1 MMNARAIA
9 MHTLMQVARRGS
21 FPDVLLDI
29 YFKEHPTLDPR
40 DRALV
45 TELVYGVLRWQGRL
59 DWIINQQIKIK
70 PDKLDLAV
78 RLILRLAV
86 YQLLFLDRI
95 PAAAAV
101 HEAVELAKASQPN
114 HIVRFVNGVLRTISR
129 KSTILKKA
137 DPAGSAAHRV
147 AMRYSYPVWLVQRW
161 LTGWGS
167 EETESFC
174 QAGNQIP
181 PTTVRVNTLKTTP
194 TAIAGSFKALGFSV
208 ESGKFVPE
216 ALHLRSIRTDLSSL
230 DQYERGEFQ
239 VQDEASQVIAH
250 LLQPQPG
257 ERILDACAG
266 LGAKSTHLAQLM
278 ENQGEIIALD
288 NQGWK
293 LTRLMDNAQRL
304 EVSCIEPVEMNVL
317 ELVVTGEEFSFDR
330 ILLDAPCTGLGV
342 IRRNPDIK
350 WKVRPKD
357 FRRLH
362 LVQKEM
368 LERLAPVLKP
378 GGVLLYATCTVSKE
392 ENEETVQAFLAQH
405 PDYQPESVRPYL
417 PPGSGDLV
425 NRSGAMQ
432 TWPHRHEV
440 DGFFAARLRRIS

>member
-1 MMNARAIA
+1 MNARAIA

-29 YFKEHPTLDPR
+29 YFKEHPKLDSR

-70 PDKLDLAV
+70 PDKVELTV

-101 HEAVELAKASQPN
+101 HEAVEIAKASQPK
-114 HIVRFVNGVLRTISR
+114 HVVRFVNGVLRAISR
-129 KSTILKKA
+129 KSRLLREA
-137 DPAGSAAHRV
+137 EPEGSAEHRL
-147 AMRYSYPVWLVQRW
+147 AMLYSYPVWLVQRW
-161 LTGWGS
+161 LAQLGN

-181 PTTVRVNTLKTTP
+181 PTTVRVNTLKTSVP
-194 TAIAGSFKALGFSV
+194 VMAASFKDLGFFV
-208 ESGKFVPE
+208 EPGKFVPE

-239 VQDEASQVIAH
+239 VQDEASQLIAH

-293 LTRLMDNAQRL
+293 LTRLMENAQRL
-304 EVSCIEPVEMNVL
+304 EVLCIEPVEMDVL
-317 ELVVTGEEFSFDR
+317 EIVPSGEEFCFDR

-342 IRRNPDIK
+342 LRRNPDIK
-350 WKVRPKD
+350 WKVKPKD

-362 LVQKEM
+362 LVQKQM
-368 LERLAPVLKP
+368 LERLAPLLKP
-378 GGVLLYATCTVSKE
+378 GGILLYATCTVSKE
-392 ENEETVQAFLAQH
+392 ENEETVQGFLAEH
-405 PDYQPESVRPYL
+405 PDYQLESARPYL
-417 PPGSGDLV
+417 PPGGAGVV
-425 NRSGAMQ
+425 NRTGAVQ
-432 TWPHRHEV
+432 TWPHKHGV
-440 DGFFAARLRRIS
+440 DGFFAARLRRTS

>member
-1 MMNARAIA
+1 MNARAIA
-9 MHTLMQVARRGS
+9 MHTLMQVVQRGS

-29 YFKEHPTLDPR
+29 YFKEHPKLDSR

-70 PDKLDLAV
+70 PEKVDLTV

-101 HEAVELAKASQPN
+101 HEAVELAKASQPK
-114 HIVRFVNGVLRTISR
+114 HVVRFVNGVLRTISR
-129 KSTILKKA
+129 KGKVLREA
-137 DPAGSAAHRV
+137 HPEGSAEHRL
-147 AMRYSYPVWLVQRW
+147 AIICSYPVWLVQRW
-161 LTGWGS
+161 LTMLGN

-174 QAGNQIP
+174 QASNQIP
-181 PTTVRVNTLKTTP
+181 PTTVRVNKLKTTV
-194 TAIAGSFKALGFSV
+194 AAMAASFKDLGFSV

-216 ALHLRSIRTDLSSL
+216 ALHLRAIRTDLSSL
-230 DQYERGEFQ
+230 DHYQRGEFQ
-239 VQDEASQVIAH
+239 VQDEASQLIAH

-278 ENQGEIIALD
+278 ENQGEIVALD

-293 LTRLMDNAQRL
+293 LTRLMENAQRL
-304 EVSCIEPVEMNVL
+304 EVSCIEPVEMDVL
-317 ELVVTGEEFSFDR
+317 ELESSGEEPSFDR

-342 IRRNPDIK
+342 LRRNPDIK
-350 WKVRPKD
+350 WKVKPKD

-362 LVQKEM
+362 LVQKQM
-368 LERLAPVLKP
+368 LKRLAPLLKP
-378 GGVLLYATCTVSKE
+378 AGVLLYATCTVSSE
-392 ENEETVQAFLAQH
+392 ENEETVLGFLTEH
-405 PDYQPESVRPYL
+405 PHYQPESARPYL
-417 PPGSGDLV
+417 PPGSADVV
-425 NRSGAMQ
+425 NRSGAVQ
-432 TWPHRHEV
+432 TWPHRHGV

>member
-1 MMNARAIA
+1 MKARAIA
-9 MHTLMQVARRGS
+9 MHTLMQVVRRGS

-29 YFKEHPTLDPR
+29 YFKEHPKLDSR

-70 PDKLDLAV
+70 PDKVDLTV

-101 HEAVELAKASQPN
+101 HEAVELAKASQPK
-114 HIVRFVNGVLRTISR
+114 HVVRFVNGVLRTISR
-129 KSTILKKA
+129 KSIVLKEA
-137 DPAGSAAHRV
+137 DPEGSVEHRL
-147 AMRYSYPVWLVQRW
+147 AMLYSYPVWLVQHW
-161 LTGWGS
+161 LTLLGNA
-167 EETESFC
+167 ETESFC
-174 QAGNQIP
+174 QASNQIP
-181 PTTVRVNTLKTTP
+181 PTTVRVNTLKTTVAALA
-194 TAIAGSFKALGFSV
+194 TSLKELGFFV
-208 ESGKFVPE
+208 EFGKFVPE

-230 DQYERGEFQ
+230 DHYERGEFQ
-239 VQDEASQVIAH
+239 VQDEASQLVAH

-266 LGAKSTHLAQLM
+266 LGAKSTHLAQLV
-278 ENQGEIIALD
+278 ENQGKIIALD

-293 LTRLMDNAQRL
+293 LTRLMQNAQRL
-304 EVSCIEPVEMNVL
+304 EISCIEPVEMDVL
-317 ELVVTGEEFSFDR
+317 ELVPSGEEFSFDR

-350 WKVRPKD
+350 WKVKPRD

-368 LERLAPVLKP
+368 LERLAPLLKP
-378 GGVLLYATCTVSKE
+378 GGSLLYATCTVSEE
-392 ENEETVQAFLAQH
+392 ENEETVQSFLAEH
-405 PDYQPESVRPYL
+405 PNYQLESARPYL
-417 PPGSGDLV
+417 PPGSVDVLT
-425 NRSGAMQ
+425 RSGAMQ
-432 TWPHRHEV
+432 TWPHRHGI

>member
-1 MMNARAIA
+1 MNARAIA

-29 YFKEHPTLDPR
+29 YFKEHPKMDSR

-59 DWIINQQIKIK
+59 DWIIDQQIKIK
-70 PDKLDLAV
+70 QSKVELTV

-86 YQLLFLDRI
+86 YQLLFLDRV

-101 HEAVELAKASQPN
+101 HEAVELAKASQPK
-114 HIVRFVNGVLRTISR
+114 HVVRFVNGVLRTISR
-129 KSTILKKA
+129 KSIALKEAK
-137 DPAGSAAHRV
+137 PEGSAEHRL
-147 AMRYSYPVWLVQRW
+147 AMLYSYPVWLVQRW
-161 LTGWGS
+161 LTQLGD

-174 QAGNQIP
+174 EAGNQIP
-181 PTTVRVNTLKTTP
+181 PTTVRVNTLKTTV
-194 TAIAGSFKALGFSV
+194 AGMAASFKDLGFFV
-208 ESGKFVPE
+208 EPGKFVPE
-216 ALHLRSIRTDLSSL
+216 TLHLRSIRTDLSSL
-230 DQYERGEFQ
+230 DHYKRGEFQ
-239 VQDEASQVIAH
+239 VQDEASQLIAH

-293 LTRLMDNAQRL
+293 LTRLMENAQRL
-304 EVSCIEPVEMNVL
+304 GVSCIEPMEMDVVEIVPS
-317 ELVVTGEEFSFDR
+317 GEEFSFDR

-342 IRRNPDIK
+342 LRRNPDIK
-350 WKVRPKD
+350 WKVKPKD

-362 LVQKEM
+362 LVQQQM
-368 LERLAPVLKP
+368 LERLAPLLKP
-378 GGVLLYATCTVSKE
+378 GGVLLYATCTVSNE
-392 ENEETVQAFLAQH
+392 ENEETVQGFLSEH
-405 PDYQPESVRPYL
+405 SDYQLESARSFL
-417 PPGSGDLV
+417 PPGGAGLV
-425 NRSGAMQ
+425 NRTGAVQ
-432 TWPHRHEV
+432 TWPHKHEV
-440 DGFFAARLRRIS
+440 DGFFAARLRRTS